1 MVSFL
6 SFVFVSRFLYMRAWN
21 FLFTEI
27 IKYGGCQTNAESS
40 SQGGLGVF
48 FGISFQFYQ

>member
-6 SFVFVSRFLYMRAWN
+6 SFVFISRFLYVRAWT
-21 FLFTEI
+21 FLFTV

-40 SQGGLGVF
+40 SQDF
-48 FGISFQFYQ
+48 FFFSISFHIYQ